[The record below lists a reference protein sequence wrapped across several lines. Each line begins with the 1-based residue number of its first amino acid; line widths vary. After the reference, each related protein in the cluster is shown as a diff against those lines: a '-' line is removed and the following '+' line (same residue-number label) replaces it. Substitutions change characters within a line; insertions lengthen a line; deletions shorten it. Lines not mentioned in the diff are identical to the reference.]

1 MWIEGRVEKERERRW
16 REGRVGRG
24 TDKITR
30 MRQEERMREKRVQE
44 QENLKE
50 VMKVEED
57 RDTVGGN
64 EARMNRERGRW

>member
-1 MWIEGRVEKERERRW
+1 MKKKGKGDGGKEGKLS
-16 REGRVGRG
+16 GRVGRG